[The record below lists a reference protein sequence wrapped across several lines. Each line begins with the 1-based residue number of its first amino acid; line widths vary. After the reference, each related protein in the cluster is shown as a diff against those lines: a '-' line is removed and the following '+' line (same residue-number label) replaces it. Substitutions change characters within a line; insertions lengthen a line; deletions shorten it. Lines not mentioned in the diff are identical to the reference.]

1 MRDEVTI
8 LGVKL
13 DVRLN
18 VIVLAST
25 MLLLVDDYHAVVP
38 VDALSSSLRSAAAE
52 SLLLFLVIPVALVTL
67 VFRDSLRDYGFRLG
81 DWRAGLKWTAG
92 VLLVLA
98 PILFIAANTSEVQA
112 YYARSERSALDVI
125 LVSGVDL
132 FGWEFLFRGF
142 LCSACTA

>member
-81 DWRAGLKWTAG
+81 DWRAGAEVDRWCAPRPRPDPLHRRQHLRGAG
-92 VLLVLA
+92 VLRQ
-98 PILFIAANTSEVQA
+98 E
-112 YYARSERSALDVI
+112 
-125 LVSGVDL
+125 
-132 FGWEFLFRGF
+132 
-142 LCSACTA
+142 